1 MEFNTDV
8 RRFSLVTVFVS
19 AQEVRRALG
28 CSRSLAYEH
37 LRRAAGREPGVRGLL
52 RVPLD
57 VWERYAKEIL
67 ACSGSSGVD
76 ASGTAGS
83 TRTAVGSPGARSA
96 AIARPPSVS
105 SASGS
110 VMPRIPITQPRGPR
124 R

>member
-37 LRRAAGREPGVRGLL
+37 LRRAAGPEPGSRGLL

-57 VWERYAKEIL
+57 V
-67 ACSGSSGVD
+67 
-76 ASGTAGS
+76 
-83 TRTAVGSPGARSA
+83 
-96 AIARPPSVS
+96 
-105 SASGS
+105 
-110 VMPRIPITQPRGPR
+110 
-124 R
+124 